1 MAKQQTTRDENGD
14 LWVNEEG
21 TQSSKVT
28 LTLMDIGI
36 LYELS
41 QQAQIPVSQA
51 IMIGNLMEKIKLYIE
66 QNKG

>member
-1 MAKQQTTRDENGD
+1 MAKQQTTKNENGD
-14 LWVNEEG
+14 LWVNEEA

-28 LTLMDIGI
+28 LNLMDIGI

-41 QQAQIPVSQA
+41 QQANVPVGQCL
-51 IMIGNLMEKIKLYIE
+51 MVGNLMEKVKLYIE

>member
-1 MAKQQTTRDENGD
+1 MAKQQTTKDENGD

-21 TQSSKVT
+21 TQSPKVT

-41 QQAQIPVSQA
+41 QQAQISVSQA
-51 IMIGNLMEKIKLYIE
+51 IMIGNLMEKVKLYIE

>member
-1 MAKQQTTRDENGD
+1 MAKQQTTKDENGD

-28 LTLMDIGI
+28 ITLMDIGI

-41 QQAQIPVSQA
+41 QQAQIPVGQA
-51 IMIGNLMEKIKLYIE
+51 TTVGNLMAKIKLYIE

>member
-1 MAKQQTTRDENGD
+1 MAKQQTTKDENGD
-14 LWVNEEG
+14 LWVNEEE
-21 TQSSKVT
+21 TQSPKVT
-28 LTLMDIGI
+28 LNLMDIGI

-51 IMIGNLMEKIKLYIE
+51 IMIGNLMQKVKLYIE